1 MVKGGKKDESYI
13 ADLFKEKVL
22 EYDPL
27 QICTSVFYFDGGSNV
42 QKAGEVLMARFPCT
56 FCLHGGG
63 HVDSLFFSSI
73 TKVKPIKIFH
83 IFAPFYYLQS
93 IDTPFFLFVKVL
105 ILKTCCLYS
114 VFGLTWITSSMPN
127 SWPSLLWP
135 IKVAVLA
142 FSVVLVPEWLFGSTP
157 WCISYV

>member
-1 MVKGGKKDESYI
+1 MKHMVKGGKKDESYI
-13 ADLFKEKVL
+13 ANLFKEKVL

-27 QICTSVFYFDGGSNV
+27 QICTSVFFFDGGLNV
-42 QKAGEVLMARFPCT
+42 QKAGEVLMARFPRT

-105 ILKTCCLYS
+105 IL
-114 VFGLTWITSSMPN
+114 
-127 SWPSLLWP
+127 
-135 IKVAVLA
+135 
-142 FSVVLVPEWLFGSTP
+142 
-157 WCISYV
+157 